1 MTAGLS
7 ADTVVRLQQVLAR
20 FPQVDQAVLYG
31 SRAMGNFKP
40 GSDID
45 LTLFGKS
52 VDSEVLAD
60 IANAIDDLLL
70 PYVVDLSAHSMLD
83 NQALIDHIDRVGV
96 AFYTK
101 F

>member
-45 LTLFGKS
+45 LTLFGKY

>member
-31 SRAMGNFKP
+31 SRATGNFKP

-45 LTLFGKS
+45 LTLFGKY

>member
-1 MTAGLS
+1 
-7 ADTVVRLQQVLAR
+7 
-20 FPQVDQAVLYG
+20 
-31 SRAMGNFKP
+31 MGNFKP